1 MISVQQAEKG
11 LMRYIDSE
19 IMPKLTG
26 WRKVGM
32 GAYIALIARNGRS
45 LIAKYK
51 DHPAVAVLNVTDGES
66 IDIDA
71 VYNAILPYAGEAIKI
86 DIPAIGE
93 ISLNRE
99 DIDKI
104 YRYMKGDAEQ

>member
-1 MISVQQAEKG
+1 M
-11 LMRYIDSE
+11 
-19 IMPKLTG
+19 
-26 WRKVGM
+26 
-32 GAYIALIARNGRS
+32 
-45 LIAKYK
+45 
-51 DHPAVAVLNVTDGES
+51 LNVTDGEN

-71 VYNAILPYAGEAIKI
+71 VYNAVLPYADDAIKI

-104 YRYMKGDAEQ
+104 YRYMKRDAEQ

>member
-1 MISVQQAEKG
+1 
-11 LMRYIDSE
+11 MRYIDSE

-32 GAYIALIARNGRS
+32 GAYIALAARNAGG
-45 LIAKYK
+45 LITKYK
-51 DHPAVAVLNVTDGES
+51 DHPAVAVLNVTDGEN

-71 VYNAILPYAGEAIKI
+71 VYNAVLPYADDAIKI
-86 DIPAIGE
+86 DIPTIGE

-104 YRYMKGDAEQ
+104 YRYMKGDAEQWS

>member
-1 MISVQQAEKG
+1 M
-11 LMRYIDSE
+11 
-19 IMPKLTG
+19 
-26 WRKVGM
+26 
-32 GAYIALIARNGRS
+32 
-45 LIAKYK
+45 
-51 DHPAVAVLNVTDGES
+51 LNVTDGEN

-71 VYNAILPYAGEAIKI
+71 VYNAVLPYADDAIKI

>member
-1 MISVQQAEKG
+1 M
-11 LMRYIDSE
+11 
-19 IMPKLTG
+19 
-26 WRKVGM
+26 
-32 GAYIALIARNGRS
+32 
-45 LIAKYK
+45 
-51 DHPAVAVLNVTDGES
+51 AVLNVTDGEN

-71 VYNAILPYAGEAIKI
+71 VYNAVLPYADDAIKI
-86 DIPAIGE
+86 DIPTIGE

>member
-1 MISVQQAEKG
+1 
-11 LMRYIDSE
+11 MRYIDSE

-32 GAYIALIARNGRS
+32 GAYIALAARNAGG
-45 LIAKYK
+45 LITKYK
-51 DHPAVAVLNVTDGES
+51 DHLAVAVLNVTDGEN

-71 VYNAILPYAGEAIKI
+71 VYNAVLPYAGDAIKI